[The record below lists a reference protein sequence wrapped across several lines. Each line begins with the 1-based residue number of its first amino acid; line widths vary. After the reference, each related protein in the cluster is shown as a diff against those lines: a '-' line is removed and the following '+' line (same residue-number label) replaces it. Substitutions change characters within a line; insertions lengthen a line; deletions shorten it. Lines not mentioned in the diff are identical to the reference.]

1 MQLAPVFL
9 LPILGTHDLRVV
21 VPCLTA
27 SLFSAE
33 IVIGPMWSIP
43 MDIAGKY
50 SGTASGLMNSGSAL
64 AAIVSPVA
72 FGKIVDLTGDWHLAL
87 LASIGLLL
95 VGSALA
101 FTMHPERR
109 FDESM

>member
-1 MQLAPVFL
+1 
-9 LPILGTHDLRVV
+9 
-21 VPCLTA
+21 
-27 SLFSAE
+27 
-33 IVIGPMWSIP
+33 MWSIP

-50 SGTASGLMNSGSAL
+50 SGTASGLMNSGSAF
-64 AAIVSPVA
+64 AAIVSPLA

-95 VGSALA
+95 VGAALA

-109 FDESM
+109 FDDTV